1 MKIAMF
7 TNNYKPFVGGV
18 PISIE
23 RLSKGLRELGHDVY
37 IFAPSYDENL
47 HGENEDYSE
56 NVIRY
61 RSLKNKSLNGEMIIP
76 NMFDSEIEKNF
87 RDLEIDLIHVHHP
100 MLVGNTA
107 QYLSKKYDI
116 PLVFTYHTRYEQ
128 YLHKIKAYEKLEKRQ
143 AKENN
148 PLRKA
153 EGKILE
159 YTKESMVPGYIK
171 LFSNS
176 CDLVFAP
183 TKLIKDYLEDKGVK
197 SDIEVVPTGLEG
209 SYFNENTEVV
219 EEIRSTYKGDKE
231 YLFCTVARITKEK
244 NFDFLVNGL
253 KELKDRIGNNFRLMV
268 IGEGPYRE
276 EVEKLI
282 VELDLEDNIVFLNNI
297 DNKLISN
304 YYRASDLFLF
314 ASKSETQGIVLL
326 EAMAAKTPVIA
337 VRASGV
343 VEVLENGENGF
354 MTYEN
359 TSTWA
364 AKIEEV
370 LNDDNLK
377 KSLEENSYKT
387 ALRYM
392 SSNVAKMAEVFYKNA
407 IHRKKVKLRCK
418 EIYGGYSNYMNL
430 STILKRVNL
439 RG

>member
-159 YTKESMVPGYIK
+159 YTKESMVPRYIK

-209 SYFNENTEVV
+209 SYFNENTEAV

-326 EAMAAKTPVIA
+326 EAMAAQTPVIA

>member
-1 MKIAMF
+1 
-7 TNNYKPFVGGV
+7 
-18 PISIE
+18 
-23 RLSKGLRELGHDVY
+23 
-37 IFAPSYDENL
+37 
-47 HGENEDYSE
+47 
-56 NVIRY
+56 
-61 RSLKNKSLNGEMIIP
+61 MIIP

-159 YTKESMVPGYIK
+159 YTKESMVPGYIQ

-209 SYFNENTEVV
+209 SYFNENTEAV

-253 KELKDRIGNNFRLMV
+253 KELKDRIGNKFRLMV
-268 IGEGPYRE
+268 IGEGLYRE
-276 EVEKLI
+276 EV
-282 VELDLEDNIVFLNNI
+282 
-297 DNKLISN
+297 
-304 YYRASDLFLF
+304 
-314 ASKSETQGIVLL
+314 
-326 EAMAAKTPVIA
+326 
-337 VRASGV
+337 
-343 VEVLENGENGF
+343 
-354 MTYEN
+354 
-359 TSTWA
+359 
-364 AKIEEV
+364 
-370 LNDDNLK
+370 
-377 KSLEENSYKT
+377 
-387 ALRYM
+387 
-392 SSNVAKMAEVFYKNA
+392 
-407 IHRKKVKLRCK
+407 
-418 EIYGGYSNYMNL
+418 
-430 STILKRVNL
+430 
-439 RG
+439 